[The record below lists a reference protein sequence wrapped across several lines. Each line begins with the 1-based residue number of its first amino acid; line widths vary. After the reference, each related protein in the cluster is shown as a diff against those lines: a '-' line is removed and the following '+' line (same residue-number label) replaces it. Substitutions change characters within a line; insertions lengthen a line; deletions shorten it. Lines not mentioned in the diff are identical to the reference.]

1 MSEGAGV
8 LSVLGEPGQRSCLFA
23 EACVLSLRQR
33 RVTRPI
39 RSIPLMV
46 LLATQHAS
54 APDELL
60 DLRSHKRIQ

>member
-8 LSVLGEPGQRSCLFA
+8 LSVLGEPQRSCLFA

-33 RVTRPI
+33 RVKRPI